1 MSVRPFHRDI
11 PAFLSIDVEP
21 DGFQAQNLGWT
32 GFESIQAP
40 VERLRSQL
48 AGLTGETPRFCWYL
62 RMDPQVTDAH
72 GRPDYLARR
81 YSDGLARLER
91 AGDVFGSHIHALRW
105 CSDRDCWVHEF
116 ADPDWTAH
124 CVESSFDAFAT
135 AFGDPPARHRY
146 GGAGFINDDVVS
158 LLDKHGVRL
167 DLTLE
172 PGTPQGSPAS
182 LEDVQSGVDA
192 SPRTA
197 PQTDC
202 RRVPRRP
209 YRPAR
214 EDFRR
219 IGDGDRRGL
228 ILVPLSS
235 TTLRYK
241 PLWRQAGG
249 TVKRRSRPLPQV
261 MRIATW
267 DGPPKGFWDLAA
279 RHLAASS
286 RPYLSLAIRTDA
298 PGSGDATR
306 ARGVLEY
313 LPRHPL
319 ARRLRFVDPIDAV
332 AALMPS

>member
-1 MSVRPFHRDI
+1 MRPFHRDI

-21 DGFQAQNLGWT
+21 DGFQSPNLGWT
-32 GFESIQAP
+32 GFESIQGL
-40 VERLRSQL
+40 VGRVRSEL
-48 AGLTGETPRFCWYL
+48 ADLSGGTPRFCWYL
-62 RMDPQVTDAH
+62 RMDPQVTHAH
-72 GRPDYLARR
+72 GRPDYVAVR
-81 YSDGLARLER
+81 YADGLARLRRE
-91 AGDVFGSHIHALRW
+91 GDVFGSHIHALRW
-105 CSDRDCWVHEF
+105 RSDRDCWVHDF

-146 GGAGFINDDVVS
+146 GGGGFLDDDVVS

-172 PGTPQGSPAS
+172 PGTPPGGTAS
-182 LEDVQSGVDA
+182 MEDVQSGVDA

-197 PQTDC
+197 PATDC

-214 EDFRR
+214 DDFRR
-219 IGDGDRRGL
+219 VGDGDGRAL

-235 TTLRYK
+235 TTIRHGK
-241 PLWRQAGG
+241 PLWRQAAG
-249 TVKRRSRPLPQV
+249 TVKRGSRPLPQV
-261 MRIATW
+261 LRMAIW
-267 DGPPKGFWDLAA
+267 DGSPKGFWDHAA
-279 RHLAASS
+279 QHLGAST
-286 RPYLSLAIRTDA
+286 RPYLSIAMRTDA

-306 ARGVLEY
+306 ARAVLEY

-319 ARRLRFVDPIDAV
+319 ARRLRFVDPLDAV
-332 AALMPS
+332 PALVPE